1 MGSVTT
7 SIKKITPAMARAM
20 LESNTGNFRPVNQ
33 SRVRRYASDMLTG
46 KWWLNGEAIKTNGV
60 MLLDGQHRLHAI
72 IMSGKTIETV
82 VVDGLETDS
91 AISMDK
97 GAPRT
102 LASWLTHSSVANAVT
117 IAAIAR
123 QALYYER
130 GYWGLMS
137 VGAQGATDAEI
148 IDYVELHNARLQS
161 ALVTAR
167 PAKRFV
173 NASILGAAMFHAAG
187 QRLVSD
193 CALCVWFCDRLADGN
208 MITDTLPVYHLR
220 NRLMTGVAAGKQSPY
235 VQRGLV
241 TMAWNK
247 TARDEVC
254 KALQFRLNGAHPSV
268 IPDVIE
274 KCPAE

>member
-1 MGSVTT
+1 MAIVTT
-7 SIKKITPAMARAM
+7 SIKKITPAMARTM
-20 LESNTGNFRPVNQ
+20 LESNMGNFRPVNQ
-33 SRVRRYASDMLTG
+33 ARVRRYASDMMNG
-46 KWWLNGEAIKTNGV
+46 KWWLNGESIKTNGV

-72 IMSGKTIETV
+72 IMSGKTVETV

-123 QALYYER
+123 QAFYYER
-130 GYWGLMS
+130 GYWGLVS
-137 VGAQGATDAEI
+137 VGSYGATDADI
-148 IDYVELHNARLQS
+148 IEYVEAHNVRLQS
-161 ALVTAR
+161 ALIIAR

-187 QRLVSD
+187 TRLVAD
-193 CALCVWFCDRLADGN
+193 CALCVWFCDRLSDGN
-208 MITDTLPVYHLR
+208 MITDTQPVYHLR
-220 NRLMTGVAAGKQSPY
+220 NRLMTGSASGKQCPY

-247 TARDEVC
+247 TAKNEVC

-274 KCPAE
+274 HCPNE